1 VIVAIDG
8 PASSGKST
16 TARAVAERAGLLYLD
31 TGAMYRAVALAFLRA
46 DREVTPAAAN
56 DVLAGLHVGVAE
68 DENGEMRVTLHRE
81 DQPREA
87 EDVSGQIRRP
97 AVSRMASQVST
108 LPTVRDKLVEE
119 QRRVA
124 AARVTEGGGVVLDGR
139 DIGTV
144 VFPEADVKIFLIAD
158 AEIRAERR
166 HAELAEQGEAP
177 PFEDVLANIRRRDA
191 QDRAREE
198 SPLKKAADAVELDT
212 SERTVEEQVDFVLQ
226 RVRSCRAA
234 T

>member
-81 DQPREA
+81 DQPGEA

-166 HAELAEQGEAP
+166 YAELAEQGEAP

>member
-166 HAELAEQGEAP
+166 YAELAEQGEAP

>member
-46 DREVTPAAAN
+46 DRREVTPAAAN

-68 DENGEMRVTLHRE
+68 DESGEMRVTLHRE
-81 DQPREA
+81 DQEA

-166 HAELAEQGEAP
+166 YAELAEQGEAP

>member
-1 VIVAIDG
+1 MIVAIDG

-56 DVLAGLHVGVAE
+56 DVLVGLHVGVAE
-68 DENGEMRVTLHRE
+68 NENGEMRVTLDRE
-81 DQPREA
+81 DQPGEA

-166 HAELAEQGEAP
+166 YAELAEQGEAP